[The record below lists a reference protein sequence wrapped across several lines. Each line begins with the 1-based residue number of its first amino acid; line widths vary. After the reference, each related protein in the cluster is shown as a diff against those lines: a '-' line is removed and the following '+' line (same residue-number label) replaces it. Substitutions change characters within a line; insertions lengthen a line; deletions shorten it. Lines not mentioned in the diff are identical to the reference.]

1 MNKYLLILLAAF
13 SLFFHSCTE
22 DSNTDKTSLNSGTLI
37 VNEGQFG
44 TGTGTISYFDGKT
57 LIEDI
62 YADNNVGL
70 VLGNIAQSVIKFDNK
85 FFIAVNNAAKVVVV
99 NAADFKHLGEIEV
112 KLPRYFAVANNKLYL
127 TSWSEDFTS
136 GFVNLIDTKDLKIVK
151 SVPVQGL
158 VEKMVAQSNQLYI
171 TVSASAFDQYKNDV
185 VVFDTDKNEVTGS
198 IKVGDNSN
206 DITTDSNDDIWVICS
221 GFYDFSNPANNTA
234 GSLHRIR
241 GNSSDFSIEL
251 PNGSSKL
258 VSGQNKA
265 SLYYLSDGAV
275 RKFNIADLAT
285 DPLFKIEGFF
295 YSLGYDE
302 TSDLIYL
309 GDAKDFQQ
317 KGTVST
323 YKANNTQ
330 SAVNTLTTGIA
341 PSFFYFIK

>member
-158 VEKMVAQSNQLYI
+158 VEK
-171 TVSASAFDQYKNDV
+171 
-185 VVFDTDKNEVTGS
+185 
-198 IKVGDNSN
+198 
-206 DITTDSNDDIWVICS
+206 
-221 GFYDFSNPANNTA
+221 
-234 GSLHRIR
+234 
-241 GNSSDFSIEL
+241 
-251 PNGSSKL
+251 NGSSIK
-258 VSGQNKA
+258 SA
-265 SLYYLSDGAV
+265 LYYCLC
-275 RKFNIADLAT
+275 F
-285 DPLFKIEGFF
+285 GF
-295 YSLGYDE
+295 
-302 TSDLIYL
+302 
-309 GDAKDFQQ
+309 
-317 KGTVST
+317 
-323 YKANNTQ
+323 
-330 SAVNTLTTGIA
+330 
-341 PSFFYFIK
+341 